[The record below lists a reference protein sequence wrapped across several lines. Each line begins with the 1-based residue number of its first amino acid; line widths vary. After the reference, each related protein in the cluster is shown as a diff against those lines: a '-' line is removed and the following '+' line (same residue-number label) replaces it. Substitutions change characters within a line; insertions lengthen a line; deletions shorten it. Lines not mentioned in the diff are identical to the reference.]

1 MRNAEH
7 LDEAILVDCS
17 AASSEAP
24 AEEQVLAN
32 GEVRKE
38 PVGLE
43 DDLKTR
49 PLTLIVPDAGFT
61 RPAMP
66 PASVDLPQPDGPST
80 AVKPS
85 PGRSHS
91 ASSVKPGRR
100 VVK

>member
-1 MRNAEH
+1 MH
-7 LDEAILVDCS
+7 G
-17 AASSEAP
+17 SS
-24 AEEQVLAN
+24 
-32 GEVRKE
+32 
-38 PVGLE
+38 
-43 DDLKTR
+43 DLKTR